1 MALRVRNKK
10 RVEFN
15 MSSMSDLVFLLL
27 IFFMLTSTLVAP
39 NAVKLLLPSSN
50 SKTMAKPATVTVYI
64 DSDLTYYVDG
74 TPVDDNTMVDG
85 LANVLRNEFESSVVV
100 RAEKSVEIQAL
111 VNVIDAVNEVNRLYD
126 TKHKII
132 LATKPRK

>member
-64 DSDLTYYVDG
+64 DQDLTYYVDG
-74 TPVDDNTMVDG
+74 IPVDENTMVDG
-85 LANVLRNEFESSVVV
+85 LSNVLRNEFESSVVV

>member
-1 MALRVRNKK
+1 
-10 RVEFN
+10 
-15 MSSMSDLVFLLL
+15 
-27 IFFMLTSTLVAP
+27 
-39 NAVKLLLPSSN
+39 VKLLLPSSN

-64 DSDLTYYVDG
+64 DQDLTYYVDG
-74 TPVDDNTMVDG
+74 VPVDDNTMVDG
-85 LANVLRNEFESSVVV
+85 LSDVLRNEFESSVVV